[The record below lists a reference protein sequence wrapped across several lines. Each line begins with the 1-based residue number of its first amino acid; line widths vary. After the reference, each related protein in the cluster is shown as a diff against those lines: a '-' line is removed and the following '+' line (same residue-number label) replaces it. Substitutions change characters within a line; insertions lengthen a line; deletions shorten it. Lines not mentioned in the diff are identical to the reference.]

1 PPRVVALP
9 VDDGGAQARGGK
21 AVAGESGGEDVFGG
35 PLPDPVRP
43 VAVVGMARRGL
54 RHQRPVVVALPRRR
68 GPWHAYEVDLARADE
83 DVVPDGT
90 LEDPHRAPR
99 VPAHEAGEI
108 HGGVEAAAGQ
118 GTVERVRGAIAMEAL
133 DALAERVGQCS
144 SIEDGAVVPAAHHPP
159 DEVVAYE
166 AVPPD
171 DEDVQEAASAAL
183 SAAGT

>member
-1 PPRVVALP
+1 
-9 VDDGGAQARGGK
+9 
-21 AVAGESGGEDVFGG
+21 
-35 PLPDPVRP
+35 
-43 VAVVGMARRGL
+43 MARRGL
-54 RHQRPVVVALPRRR
+54 RHQRPVVVGLPRRR
-68 GPWHAYEVDLARADE
+68 GPWRAYEVDLARADE
-83 DVVPDGT
+83 DVVPDGA
-90 LEDPHRAPR
+90 LEDPHRARR
-99 VPAHEAGEI
+99 VSAHEAGEI

-144 SIEDGAVVPAAHHPP
+144 SIEDGDGVVAGQQPP